1 MIKRAIILAG
11 GKGTRLRPYTKV
23 FPKPMMPIGKFIIL
37 EIVIKQLKFYGFKHI
52 TISVG
57 HQANLIKAFFGNG
70 SKFKISIDYSLE
82 KKPLGTMGP
91 LKIIKDLPQNF
102 LVLNGD
108 VLTDLNFDKFY
119 NYHIK
124 KRNLFSISS
133 FERNEMIDYG
143 LLETNKNDSLV
154 KFLEKPKRNFNVS
167 MGIYMLNKDIL
178 KYIPNKKFFGFDN
191 LMIKLLKLKK
201 KIKVKKHMGYWQ
213 DIGRPSD
220 YLLATEEF
228 KKMKKKLLHD

>member
-91 LKIIKDLPQNF
+91 LNIIKNLPQNF

-124 KRNLFSISS
+124 KKNLFSISS
-133 FERNEMIDYG
+133 YVRNEMIDYG
-143 LLETNKNDSLV
+143 LLETNKKDSLV